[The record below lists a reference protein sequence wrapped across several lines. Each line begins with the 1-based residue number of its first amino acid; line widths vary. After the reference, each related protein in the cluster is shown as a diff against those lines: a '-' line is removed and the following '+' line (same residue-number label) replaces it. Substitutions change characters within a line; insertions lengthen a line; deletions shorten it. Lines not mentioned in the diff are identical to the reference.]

1 MEHRWGHRREINRVV
16 HLETRSGLAAQGH
29 VINVSISGAFI
40 TSPLPVRLLSH
51 ITIRFTATHHHKR
64 HRVTVEGQVVRKDA
78 SGFAIEWSEFA
89 PEAVRALATRPL
101 DLPAA
106 AYR

>member
-16 HLETRSGLAAQGH
+16 HVETRSGLAARGH
-29 VINVSISGAFI
+29 VTNVSISGAFI
-40 TSPLPVRLLSH
+40 NSPLPVRLFTH
-51 ITIRFTATHHHKR
+51 ITVRFTATHHHKR
-64 HRVTVEGQVVRKDA
+64 HRMTVEGQVVRTDP
-78 SGFAIEWSEFA
+78 SGFGIEWTEFA
-89 PEAVRALATRPL
+89 PEVVRALANRPL